1 MCKLVF
7 RAYEI
12 ELEMFVVSAAFQT
25 LTCFSL
31 VCDEAVKT
39 GPQKRLEARFAR
51 VVVGEMV
58 LLKRIREEA
67 LRQVFR
73 ILVVGLPLEPHVFV
87 NRLPVT
93 RENCF
98 ERALPHEL
106 VAAARAHNR
115 RLVGHRKVML
125 RAADVCVWI

>member
-1 MCKLVF
+1 
-7 RAYEI
+7 
-12 ELEMFVVSAAFQT
+12 MFVVSAAFQT

-51 VVVGEMV
+51 VVVGDIV

-67 LRQVFR
+67 LPQASP
-73 ILVVGLPLEPHVFV
+73 IPVVGLPLKPPAFITP
-87 NRLPVT
+87 LPVS

-98 ERALPHEL
+98 KPALPHQL
-106 VAAARAHNR
+106 AAAARAHNP
-115 RLVGHRKVML
+115 RLVGHRKVMS
-125 RAADVCVWI
+125 RAADVCVRL